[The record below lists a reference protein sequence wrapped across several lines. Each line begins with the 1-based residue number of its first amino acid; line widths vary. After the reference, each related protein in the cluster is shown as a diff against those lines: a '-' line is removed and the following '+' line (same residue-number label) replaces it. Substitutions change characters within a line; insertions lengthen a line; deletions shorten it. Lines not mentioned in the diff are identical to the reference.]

1 MENRE
6 GTKVPSN
13 NQHSNQEMD
22 IHTIIA
28 TDHEILGTLFSG
40 AGLTPLV
47 GNFLRDTRS
56 HHRDTRSHHNE
67 SKS

>member
-22 IHTIIA
+22 IHTIQ
-28 TDHEILGTLFSG
+28 TTVHKGPLPDPYTFEQYDKVVP
-40 AGLTPLV
+40 GLRI
-47 GNFLRDTRS
+47 GF
-56 HHRDTRSHHNE
+56 
-67 SKS
+67 